1 MHTRRPKGLTSKGR
15 AVWNPHC
22 SHVAG
27 EWAKAVAMPLCTTY
41 SETGQA
47 VAIEKDGLY

>member
-1 MHTRRPKGLTSKGR
+1 MHTRGPKELTSKGR
-15 AVWNPHC
+15 ALWNPHF
-22 SHVAG
+22 SHLAG
-27 EWAKAVAMPLCTTY
+27 EWAKVVAMPLYTTY